1 LVCFAQA
8 KVNTT
13 HGANIHF
20 PVPKELWAAR
30 MHFSR
35 DDSATFLAGKFARA
49 FFQSLSEKAHRLGFT
64 PGQFPVLLELWD
76 EDGITQRQ
84 LLSRLDIE
92 QATLANTLARM
103 QRDGLIVRRTHPSDK
118 RAQIIDLTDHGRRL
132 KYEAISASSETDEE
146 LLGDL
151 RKFERHLL
159 VEYMRRTIEQAK
171 TEKT

>member
-1 LVCFAQA
+1 
-8 KVNTT
+8 
-13 HGANIHF
+13 
-20 PVPKELWAAR
+20 

-49 FFQSLSEKAHRLGFT
+49 FFQSLSKKAHRLGFT
-64 PGQFPVLLELWD
+64 SGQFPILLELWD
-76 EDGITQRQ
+76 EDGITQRK
-84 LLSRLDIE
+84 LLSRLDVE

-103 QRDGLIVRRTHPSDK
+103 QRAGLIIRRPHPSDK

-132 KYEAISASSETDEE
+132 KYEATSASSQTDEE

>member
-1 LVCFAQA
+1 
-8 KVNTT
+8 
-13 HGANIHF
+13 
-20 PVPKELWAAR
+20 

-64 PGQFPVLLELWD
+64 PGQFPILLELWD

-84 LLSRLDIE
+84 LLSRLDVE

-103 QRDGLIVRRTHPSDK
+103 QRAELIIRRPHPSDK

-132 KYEAISASSETDEE
+132 KYEAISASSQTDEE